1 MSASQPG
8 NTTAHRASLEICFA
22 ATDLKQRLGDIPR
35 DAMCRGVF
43 FNMLDDRAAALGHA
57 VALEYR
63 DFFRV
68 PRLLAF
74 RMYPVRD
81 YLTRLV
87 VLSQIAFGPDRIHAG
102 LRELQSGAF
111 DAWAGTML
119 GRAALAVANPS
130 LPTLLR
136 VLERAYAA
144 RTVVSYA
151 RFTVQSVSATEIV
164 TAFEHEYVYIEHA
177 MVGALEA
184 VMRAC
189 GRNGSVVP
197 ELDGPYD
204 GRVRLFLQPRVLE

>member
-1 MSASQPG
+1 V
-8 NTTAHRASLEICFA
+8 HRASLEACFA
-22 ATDLKQRLGDIPR
+22 VTDLEQRLRDIPR
-35 DAMCRGVF
+35 DATCRGVF
-43 FNMLDDRAAALGHA
+43 FNMLDDRAAALGRA
-57 VALEYR
+57 VAAEYR

-87 VLSQIAFGPDRIHAG
+87 VLSQIGYGPDRIHAG
-102 LRELQSGAF
+102 LRELQNGAF

-119 GRAALAVANPS
+119 GRAALAVVNPS

-136 VLERAYAA
+136 VLERAYASQ
-144 RTVVSYA
+144 TVVSYA
-151 RFTVQSVSATEIV
+151 RFTVQSVAETEIV
-164 TAFEHEYVYIEHA
+164 TAFEREYVYIEHA

-189 GRNGSVVP
+189 GRSGTAVP
-197 ELDGPYD
+197 DLDGPYD
-204 GRVRLFLQPRVLE
+204 GRVRLLMQPRANE

>member
-1 MSASQPG
+1 MSASRASDPI
-8 NTTAHRASLEICFA
+8 AHRASLESCFA
-22 ATDLKQRLGDIPR
+22 ATDLEQRLRDIPR
-35 DAMCRGVF
+35 DATCRGVF
-43 FNMLDDRAAALGHA
+43 FNMLDERAAALGPS
-57 VALEYR
+57 VAHEYR

-81 YLTRLV
+81 YVTRLV
-87 VLSQIAFGPDRIHAG
+87 VLSQIAYGSDRIHAG

-111 DAWAGTML
+111 AAWAGTML
-119 GRAALAVANPS
+119 GRAALAVVNPS

-144 RTVVSYA
+144 QTVVSYA
-151 RFTVQSVSATEIV
+151 RFNVQSVSETEIV
-164 TAFEHEYVYIEHA
+164 TAFEREYVYIEHA

-197 ELDGPYD
+197 ELEGPYD
-204 GRVRLFLQPRVLE
+204 GRVRLLLQPRGRE

>member
-1 MSASQPG
+1 MSASRAADPI
-8 NTTAHRASLEICFA
+8 AHPASLERCFA
-22 ATDLKQRLGDIPR
+22 ATDLEQRLRDIPR
-35 DAMCRGVF
+35 DATCRGVF
-43 FNMLDDRAAALGHA
+43 FNMLDNRAAALGPA
-57 VALEYR
+57 VAKEYR

-87 VLSQIAFGPDRIHAG
+87 VLSQIAFGPERIHAG

-119 GRAALAVANPS
+119 GRAALAVVNPS

-144 RTVVSYA
+144 QTVVSYA
-151 RFTVQSVSATEIV
+151 RFSVESVSETEIV
-164 TAFEHEYVYIEHA
+164 TVFEHEYVYIEHA

-204 GRVRLFLQPRVLE
+204 GRVRLLLQPRVLE